1 MMLSFQPITL
11 DEMDSIR
18 LMNRIDTKFVTN
30 EDVLADILREA
41 ADYGY
46 RACEINGRQLQPYTS
61 LYYDTDGFAM
71 YLAHHNG
78 RKTRQKV
85 RVRTYLT
92 TGESFLE
99 IKHKKNTGRTKKDR
113 TPIDTELFGHFWDD
127 ENASEFL
134 SEHSW
139 FKASELKPEVTT
151 EFIRLTLVNPEK
163 TERLTIDR
171 QLHFNNY
178 RSGIKADLGNAVIIE
193 LKQDGRK
200 YSKIRSI
207 LLENRVHPY
216 RISKYCIGTALTE
229 PGIKRGLFKP
239 KLMYL
244 EKMTDE
250 KLI

>member
-1 MMLSFQPITL
+1 MTPEFQPITL

-30 EDVLADILREA
+30 EDVLSNILREA
-41 ADYGY
+41 AEYGY
-46 RACEINGRQLQPYTS
+46 WAFEIKGRQLQPYTS
-61 LYYDTDGFAM
+61 LYYDTDSFAM

-78 RKTRQKV
+78 HKTRQKV

-92 TGESFLE
+92 TGQTFLE
-99 IKHKKNTGRTKKDR
+99 IKHKSNTGRTKKDR
-113 TPIDTELFGHFWDD
+113 TPIDPDLFGHFGDD
-127 ENASEFL
+127 EDASRFL

-139 FKASELKPEVTT
+139 FEAPELKPEVTT
-151 EFIRLTLVNPEK
+151 EFMRLTLVNPEK

-178 RSGIKADLGNAVIIE
+178 RSGLSADLGDAVIIE

-200 YSKIRSI
+200 YSKFRRI
-207 LLENRVHPY
+207 LLDNRVHPY

-229 PGIKRGLFKP
+229 PGIKRGRFKE